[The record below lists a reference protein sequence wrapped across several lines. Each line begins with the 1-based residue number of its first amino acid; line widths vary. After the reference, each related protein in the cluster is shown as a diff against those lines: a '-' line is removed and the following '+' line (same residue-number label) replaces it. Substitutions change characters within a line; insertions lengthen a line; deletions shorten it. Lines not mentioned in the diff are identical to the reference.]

1 MQFIV
6 NISAIVAVA
15 AMLGACAQNPDPA
28 LRPSKGDLFQ
38 TTADA
43 MTVEPNTV
51 RTSGV
56 KLANHA
62 TEVIRG
68 AYVDWCPMYRI
79 GCPRPHRVK
88 PRPVVRLY

>member
-1 MQFIV
+1 MRFV
-6 NISAIVAVA
+6 FKISTLGLMAAV
-15 AMLGACAQNPDPA
+15 LGACAQNPDPA

-43 MTVEPNTV
+43 MTLEPSTV
-51 RTSGV
+51 RTSGL

-68 AYVDWCPMYRI
+68 TYVDWCPMYRL
-79 GCPRPHRVK
+79 GCPRPPSATR
-88 PRPVVRLY
+88 RPVVRLY